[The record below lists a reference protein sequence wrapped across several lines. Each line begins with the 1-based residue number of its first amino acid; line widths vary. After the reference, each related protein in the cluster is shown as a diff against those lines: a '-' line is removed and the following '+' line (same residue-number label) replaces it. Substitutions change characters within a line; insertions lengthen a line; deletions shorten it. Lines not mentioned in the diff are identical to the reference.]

1 MASAERSEGLG
12 GAESG
17 QGARDRVGVS
27 GWEEGLS
34 IGCAE
39 AGQREEG
46 LGMSLASWAVS
57 WLERGISLPPVSIPE
72 CFPPLGTIVPWRA
85 LAFHS
90 SLIRVELEMEG
101 ENA

>member
-1 MASAERSEGLG
+1 M
-12 GAESG
+12 
-17 QGARDRVGVS
+17 GVS

-34 IGCAE
+34 TGCAE

-46 LGMSLASWAVS
+46 LGMSLAPWAVS
-57 WLERGISLPPVSIPE
+57 WLERDISLPPFSAPK

-90 SLIRVELEMEG
+90 SLIRESAEMEG
-101 ENA
+101 ENVHR